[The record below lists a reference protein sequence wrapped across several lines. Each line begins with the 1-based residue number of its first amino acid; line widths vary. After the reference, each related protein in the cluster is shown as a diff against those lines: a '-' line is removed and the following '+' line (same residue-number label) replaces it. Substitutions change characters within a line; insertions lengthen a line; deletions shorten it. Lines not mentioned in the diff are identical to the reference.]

1 MPNKPLREIVSIKK
15 GKQLNIEHMVHGG
28 TFLVLNGGIT
38 PSGYTND
45 WNTEAN
51 TITISE
57 GGNSC
62 GYVSL
67 VKQRFWSGGHNYT
80 LNDCKIDK
88 HYLYQYLKHKERQ
101 IMALRVGSGLPN
113 IQMRSLVDFEV
124 PILNEK
130 EQYRIGSFLSA
141 IDRLIEKQKDK
152 VDRIKTLKKGYIQKM
167 FPEEGEEIPKIRFRG
182 FSNKWEIRTLESLFV
197 RGGSGGTPLST
208 NQKFYQGTIPF
219 LSISDIT
226 NSNGNIYNTEKKI
239 SKEGLDNS
247 SAWLVP
253 SESISLAMYA
263 SVGKVAILKTECATS
278 QAFYNMVFDDMSLRD
293 IIFQILKFMETNKA
307 WNRLTSTGTQPN
319 LNAEKVRNFKLLIPN
334 SVLEREKLSNFF
346 SSIDTLIEKEAAAI
360 ERYESL
366 KKGYLQKIFA
376 DQEGNS

>member
-1 MPNKPLREIVSIKK
+1 MPNKTLRELVSIKK
-15 GKQLNIEHMVHGG
+15 GKQLNIEHMVLGG

-130 EQYRIGSFLSA
+130 EHYRFGSFLSA
-141 IDRLIEKQKDK
+141 IDRLIEKQKEK
-152 VDRIKTLKKGYIQKM
+152 VDRIKSLKKGYLQKTFDQKKNFTYKPFQDLM
-167 FPEEGEEIPKIRFRG
+167 KKGKA
-182 FSNKWEIRTLESLFV
+182 
-197 RGGSGGTPLST
+197 GGTPTST
-208 NQKFYQGTIPF
+208 EPAFYDGGTIPF
-219 LSISDIT
+219 LSIADMTSQ
-226 NSNGNIYNTEKKI
+226 GKYVFKVEKKI
-239 SKEGLDNS
+239 TQEGLDSS

-253 SESISLAMYA
+253 ENSLIYSMYA
-263 SVGKVAILKTECATS
+263 SVGKVCISKLPLSTS
-278 QAFYNMVFDDMSLRD
+278 QA
-293 IIFQILKFMETNKA
+293 IFSVILKDNVDLNYVFYYLNFYEPQLKKFIA
-307 WNRLTSTGTQPN
+307 TGTQGN
-319 LNAEKVRNFKLLIPN
+319 ISAEIVRG
-334 SVLEREKLSNFF
+334 LEVPIVDLKQQQKIGLFLSA
-346 SSIDTLIEKEAAAI
+346 IDQLIEKEETAI

-366 KKGYLQKIFA
+366 KKGYLQRIFA
-376 DQEGNS
+376 D